1 MKRNLETAFH
11 IQAVLL
17 CGGRG
22 TRLSMLYPNR
32 PKALAPVAGRPFLEW
47 QLDWLARAG
56 VTRIHLAAGHLAA
69 QLEDWAA
76 TSGRAGLTVSIEP
89 QPLGT
94 GGGLKFVE
102 PYLHGDPFLV
112 LNGDSLMP
120 ELDITALLAAH
131 RDTHAPVTLAIAPI
145 EDAGRYG
152 TVETGADGV
161 ISAFREKTP
170 CAEGWINGGVYV
182 VSRAVLDLIP
192 AGQAL
197 SLETDIFPRFVAE
210 RRLRAFR
217 SRPPLL
223 DMGTPAGL
231 AAMTRFLEGQ

>member
-1 MKRNLETAFH
+1 MKRNLETGFH

-22 TRLSMLYPNR
+22 TRLSKLYPDR

-69 QLEDWAA
+69 QLESWTAA
-76 TSGRAGLTVSIEP
+76 SGRAGLTVSIEP

-102 PYLHGDPFLV
+102 PHLRGDPFLV

-120 ELDITALLAAH
+120 GLDITALLAAH

-152 TVETGADGV
+152 TVEAGADGV
-161 ISAFREKTP
+161 ITAFCEKAT
-170 CAEGWINGGVYV
+170 CTEGWINGGVYV

-192 AGQAL
+192 ANQAL
-197 SLETDIFPRFVAE
+197 SLETDIFPSFVAE

-223 DMGTPAGL
+223 DMGTPEGL
-231 AAMTRFLEGQ
+231 AAMTSFLEGQ